1 MSYIVT
7 TSKSINNVSNVNNIT
22 DNSKYDLL
30 TPFHHILESLVEHG
44 WLFVN
49 CDTNIISIRKLFYE
63 LEEIRIEYHN
73 DTYHFTLP
81 INNSNYSYYRKIH
94 QVSDALNYLQ
104 LYVDN
109 LY

>member
-49 CDTNIISIRKLFYE
+49 CDTNIIR
-63 LEEIRIEYHN
+63 
-73 DTYHFTLP
+73 
-81 INNSNYSYYRKIH
+81 
-94 QVSDALNYLQ
+94 
-104 LYVDN
+104 
-109 LY
+109 